1 MIMDLYSL
9 NPCCSGST
17 VYREKREE
25 KKKREGDRKWRERT
39 GMRGRQRQRENTT
52 NILSKKY
59 MHRTKEQ
66 ILMIMMEYQTG
77 NKLEISLIKK
87 NYFK

>member
-1 MIMDLYSL
+1 
-9 NPCCSGST
+9 
-17 VYREKREE
+17 
-25 KKKREGDRKWRERT
+25 
-39 GMRGRQRQRENTT
+39 MRGRQRQRENTT

-87 NYFK
+87 NFFK